1 MAIRAKT
8 RAGAVGCDARSLHE
22 ILYVED
28 NATDAD
34 LFRRSL
40 ARGWPEAGVSICAS
54 IAAARLQ
61 LEQAP
66 VFDAVVSA

>member
-1 MAIRAKT
+1 MR
-8 RAGAVGCDARSLHE
+8 